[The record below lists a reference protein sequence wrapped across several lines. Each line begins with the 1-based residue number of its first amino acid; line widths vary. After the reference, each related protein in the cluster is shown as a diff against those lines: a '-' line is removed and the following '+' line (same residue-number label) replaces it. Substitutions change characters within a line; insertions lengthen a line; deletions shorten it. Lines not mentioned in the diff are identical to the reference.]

1 MRYRST
7 RGGAQPVSFTE
18 AVAQGLAPDGGLY
31 LPEEFPDLSP
41 YIEPWSHLSYSEL
54 CFEFFKHFA
63 TDLDDADLKQAVDSA
78 YSIIGRYWNFFMA
91 PHWLLRISHCNSLGI
106 FTSYKSSGRDK
117 SFVYW
122 VQPLGTLELRQFLD
136 YWGNLAW
143 RYLFFIP
150 MEKFLLCRRGR

>member
-41 YIEPWSHLSYSEL
+41 YIEPWTNLSYSEL

-78 YSIIGRYWNFFMA
+78 YSSFSHAEIA
-91 PHWLLRISHCNSLGI
+91 PLIRLNDCLLY
-106 FTSYKSSGRDK
+106 TSPSPRDQRGSRMPSS
-117 SFVYW
+117 
-122 VQPLGTLELRQFLD
+122 
-136 YWGNLAW
+136 A
-143 RYLFFIP
+143 
-150 MEKFLLCRRGR
+150 